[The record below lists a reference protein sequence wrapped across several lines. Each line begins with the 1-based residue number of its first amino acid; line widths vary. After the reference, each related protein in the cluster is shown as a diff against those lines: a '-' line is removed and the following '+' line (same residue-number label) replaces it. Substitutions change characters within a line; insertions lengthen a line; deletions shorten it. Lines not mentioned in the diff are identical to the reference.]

1 MKITA
6 KIENSFENNYVIVQT
21 DDKAQ
26 QLRIHQKSN
35 GYGSSVNGGEFLL
48 LALAACFCNDI
59 YREAE
64 KKKIIISKVI
74 VEASGEFAA
83 EGEPG
88 YNMAYSAKLE
98 GNAPQEEL
106 IKLIKHTDKVAEIQ
120 NTLRAGVN
128 VRLIE

>member
-1 MKITA
+1 MKISA
-6 KIENSFENNYVIVQT
+6 KIENSFESNYVIVQT

-26 QLRIHQKSN
+26 QLRIHEKSN

-64 KKKIIISKVI
+64 KKKIAISKVI
-74 VEASGEFAA
+74 VEASGEFAD

-88 YNMAYSAKLE
+88 YNITYSAKLE
-98 GNAPQEEL
+98 GSAPQEEY